1 MKNIIELSL
10 VAVLVAV
17 LSLNAKMSGINS
29 LLGKAILIASVICM
43 SHKFG
48 TNAGLLSAAI
58 AIVLLNK
65 NLREGM
71 DHDGKSD
78 EKDDKK
84 DNEEEDKKD
93 HKKKGDE
100 KEDDGEHDLA
110 HVEASNSDKKGDD
123 NGNND
128 DDGNNDDEDNEHG
141 KKKGGDEK
149 SSENEDGKEN
159 FIGSMTKRLVGGI
172 IHSADEFLNLPQ
184 TLVAYRTNDDIMT
197 GMRRMEQAKQAP
209 GGCALYTKHT
219 DTMKIV
225 NGTN

>member
-71 DHDGKSD
+71 EDKKDDKKHDEKKKDD
-78 EKDDKK
+78 EKDD
-84 DNEEEDKKD
+84 DDKPD
-93 HKKKGDE
+93 LE
-100 KEDDGEHDLA
+100 K
-110 HVEASNSDKKGDD
+110 VEASNSDKKDD
-123 NGNND
+123 EKKKDNEEEDDEKKKDNEEEDDKKED
-128 DDGNNDDEDNEHG
+128 DDKDD
-141 KKKGGDEK
+141 KKDK
-149 SSENEDGKEN
+149 DGSTSGTETEN

>member
-71 DHDGKSD
+71 DHDGKSG

-84 DNEEEDKKD
+84 
-93 HKKKGDE
+93 GDE
-100 KEDDGEHDLA
+100 EEDDGESDLEN
-110 HVEASNSDKKGDD
+110 VEASNSDKKDD
-123 NGNND
+123 EKKKDNEKED
-128 DDGNNDDEDNEHG
+128 DDKDDKKDKKHDDKDDDEN
-141 KKKGGDEK
+141 
-149 SSENEDGKEN
+149 SENEDGKEN

-172 IHSADEFLNLPQ
+172 IHIN
-184 TLVAYRTNDDIMT
+184 TW
-197 GMRRMEQAKQAP
+197 
-209 GGCALYTKHT
+209 
-219 DTMKIV
+219 
-225 NGTN
+225 

>member
-84 DNEEEDKKD
+84 DNEEEDKK
-93 HKKKGDE
+93 GDE

-110 HVEASNSDKKGDD
+110 HVEASNSDKK
-123 NGNND
+123 
-128 DDGNNDDEDNEHG
+128 DDEKKKDDEEEDDEKKKDNE
-141 KKKGGDEK
+141 E
-149 SSENEDGKEN
+149 EDKDGSTSGAEG

>member
-71 DHDGKSD
+71 DHDGKSG

-84 DNEEEDKKD
+84 
-93 HKKKGDE
+93 GDE
-100 KEDDGEHDLA
+100 EEDDGESDLEN
-110 HVEASNSDKKGDD
+110 VEASNSDKKDD
-123 NGNND
+123 EKKKDNEKED
-128 DDGNNDDEDNEHG
+128 DDKDDKKDKKHDDKDDDEN
-141 KKKGGDEK
+141 
-149 SSENEDGKEN
+149 SENEDGKEN